1 MQFPSLL
8 SDKIKDYT
16 PLSSYTYKISYND
29 RIRKP
34 NTPENT
40 TTLMK
45 ALSGYKKS
53 IIGLCLTALSLSV
66 FAEDTFR
73 VCADPLHPP
82 YSTKSQ
88 DGFENKIAELFAKQ
102 LNQKLEYYWFPQRI
116 GFIRNTLKSQI
127 DDTDQYKCDVVM
139 GLPVG
144 FDFAKT
150 TKPYYHSTYVML
162 IAKGRG
168 WDDIVN
174 PSQLSNL
181 SLQRE
186 ESLKI
191 AMFDR
196 GPGTTWLHKNGLL
209 DQGIP
214 YQTMTGDDKN
224 NAAMQIDKDLKAR
237 KIDIVI
243 LWGPMAGYV
252 VSQSPKDTYNIIP
265 MQSTPAM
272 KFDFSIAMG
281 VRYGD
286 NKRKQIIE
294 QLIDKNK
301 DKIHSIISEYNIPL
315 LPIPEQKTT
324 KE

>member
-1 MQFPSLL
+1 MKSL
-8 SDKIKDYT
+8 SNFKKNI
-16 PLSSYTYKISYND
+16 IS
-29 RIRKP
+29 
-34 NTPENT
+34 
-40 TTLMK
+40 
-45 ALSGYKKS
+45 
-53 IIGLCLTALSLSV
+53 LCLISLSLTAT
-66 FAEDTFR
+66 AEEKFR

-82 YSTKSQ
+82 YSSKAL
-88 DGFENKIAELFAKQ
+88 DGFENKIAALFAKE
-102 LNQKLEYYWFPQRI
+102 LNQQLEYYWFPQRI

-127 DDTDQYKCDVVM
+127 DNTEQYKCDVVM

-150 TKPYYHSTYVML
+150 TKPYYHSTYALV

-168 WDDIVN
+168 WDDISK

-196 GPGTTWLHKNGLL
+196 GPGTTWLQKSGLL

-224 NAAMQIDKDLKAR
+224 NVAMQVEKDLKAG
-237 KIDIVI
+237 KIDMVI

-252 VSQSPKDTYNIIP
+252 ASQSPEGSYNIIP
-265 MQSTPAM
+265 MQSTPGM
-272 KFDFSIAMG
+272 KFDFSMAMG
-281 VRYGD
+281 IRYGD
-286 NKRKQIIE
+286 NKRKE
-294 QLIDKNK
+294 MLEGLIDKNK
-301 DKIHSIISEYNIPL
+301 ERIQAIISEYNIPL
-315 LPIPEQKTT
+315 LAIPKRVIS
-324 KE
+324 KDDD

>member
-1 MQFPSLL
+1 M
-8 SDKIKDYT
+8 KV
-16 PLSSYTYKISYND
+16 LSSLKKNIIS
-29 RIRKP
+29 
-34 NTPENT
+34 
-40 TTLMK
+40 LC
-45 ALSGYKKS
+45 
-53 IIGLCLTALSLSV
+53 IISLS
-66 FAEDTFR
+66 FTATAEEKFR

-82 YSTKSQ
+82 YSSKAL
-88 DGFENKIAELFAKQ
+88 DGYENKIAELFAKE
-102 LNQKLEYYWFPQRI
+102 LNQQLEYYWFPQRI

-127 DDTDQYKCDVVM
+127 DNTEQYKCDVVM

-150 TKPYYHSTYVML
+150 TKPYYHSTYALV

-168 WDDIVN
+168 WDDISK

-196 GPGTTWLHKNGLL
+196 GPGTTWLQKAGLL
-209 DQGIP
+209 GQGIP

-224 NAAMQIDKDLKAR
+224 NISMQIEKDLKAR
-237 KIDIVI
+237 KIDMVI

-252 VSQSPKDTYNIIP
+252 ASQSPEGTYNIIP
-265 MQSTPAM
+265 MTSTPSI

-281 VRYGD
+281 IRYGD
-286 NKRKQIIE
+286 NKRKVMLE
-294 QLIDKNK
+294 NLIDSNK
-301 DKIHSIISEYNIPL
+301 EKIQAIISQYNVPL
-315 LPIPEQKTT
+315 LPIPEQTPRDDD
-324 KE
+324 